1 MSEIIIIA
9 AMAKNHVIG
18 VDNRLP
24 WHLPDD
30 LKHFKQLTLNK
41 AIIMG
46 RKTWESLP
54 GLLPNRRHIVI
65 TRNPDYVVQGAETV
79 SSLEQAIEL
88 VAPDQ
93 PAFIVGGG
101 NVYQQAIQLADKMY
115 LTIVD
120 SEVEGDAFFPNW
132 DESLW
137 HEVNREFHPAD
148 EKHNYDFA
156 FVEYEKI
163 SSGAGQNT

>member
-1 MSEIIIIA
+1 
-9 AMAKNHVIG
+9 MAKNHVIG

-30 LKHFKQLTLNK
+30 LKHFKHLTLNK

-65 TRNPDYVVQGAETV
+65 SRNPDYVVQGAETV
-79 SSLEQAIEL
+79 NSLEQAIEL
-88 VAPDQ
+88 VGPDE

-101 NVYQQAIQLADKMY
+101 NVYQQAIKLADKMY

-120 SEVEGDAFFPNW
+120 SDIEGDAFFPNW

-137 HEVNREFHPAD
+137 HEVNRVLHLAD
-148 EKHNYDFA
+148 EKHSYDFE